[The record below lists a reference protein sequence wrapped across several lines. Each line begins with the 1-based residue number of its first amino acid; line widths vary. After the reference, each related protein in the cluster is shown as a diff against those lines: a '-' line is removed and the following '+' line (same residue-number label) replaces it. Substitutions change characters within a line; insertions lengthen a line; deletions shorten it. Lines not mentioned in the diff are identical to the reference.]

1 MLTCGHDL
9 VDAVTGVSNRALH
22 GHQVSETKRAGA
34 RSIATPGDHDEI
46 CHEYGLKTSKQ
57 GDVIFETSERSD
69 ELYLIHT
76 GSVEIKSREGLALA
90 TLKQGELFGE
100 MASLMGERERTA
112 AAVAGANRVIDV
124 IDATTMQRKLGEA
137 DPVLPA
143 LIRNLTLRLADAN
156 RMNEERWQQLNIY
169 RSLKPEEFERP

>member
-1 MLTCGHDL
+1 MDIRFPKQC
-9 VDAVTGVSNRALH
+9 A
-22 GHQVSETKRAGA
+22 QESEASQR
-34 RSIATPGDHDEI
+34 REI
-46 CHEYGLKTSKQ
+46 TMKFVMNMVRKPFKQ

-76 GSVEIKSREGLALA
+76 GSVEIRSREGLVLA

-100 MASLMGERERTA
+100 MASIMGERERTA
-112 AAVAGANRVIDV
+112 TAVAGANTV

-137 DPVLPA
+137 DPVLRA
-143 LIRNLTLRLADAN
+143 LIRNLTFRLADAN

-169 RSLKPEEFERP
+169 RSLTPEEIERP

>member
-1 MLTCGHDL
+1 MKF
-9 VDAVTGVSNRALH
+9 VTNMVC
-22 GHQVSETKRAGA
+22 K
-34 RSIATPGDHDEI
+34 PF
-46 CHEYGLKTSKQ
+46 KQ

-76 GSVEIKSREGLALA
+76 GSVEIRSREGLVLA

-100 MASLMGERERTA
+100 MASIMGERERTA
-112 AAVAGANRVIDV
+112 TAVAGANTV

-137 DPVLPA
+137 DPVLRA
-143 LIRNLTLRLADAN
+143 LIRNLTFRLADAN

-169 RSLKPEEFERP
+169 RSLTPEEIEPP